1 VNNEV
6 KLQNGV
12 KPSITASFDSAFY
25 SGHFGV
31 YWGTS
36 GTIPYILPAYLGNA
50 FTHVQYK
57 MCYICPGPVF

>member
-1 VNNEV
+1 VNDEV

-12 KPSITASFDSAFY
+12 KLSITASFGSAFH

-36 GTIPYILPAYLGNA
+36 GTIPYTLPAYLGNA

-57 MCYICPGPVF
+57 MVSSIYCQ